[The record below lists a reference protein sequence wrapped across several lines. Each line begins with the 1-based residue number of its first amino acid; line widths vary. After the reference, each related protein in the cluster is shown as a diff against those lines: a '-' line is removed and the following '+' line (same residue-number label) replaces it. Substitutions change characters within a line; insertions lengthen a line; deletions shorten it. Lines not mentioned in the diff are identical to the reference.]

1 VTATLDRVRIYAGL
15 RTAHLERFPH
25 MAPARVLYTGRR
37 NDFDASLIDQSNP
50 PERLS
55 RLGVLRELL
64 RRHHETVEIN
74 EPALVASWPFLLSQI
89 AAVRLRALAT
99 RRRRSVIVTYCI
111 GNADPAREAQ
121 VRWRLPPPVARVV
134 TTVTLRLLVR
144 GVDRMAF
151 GTAGS
156 AEAYAR
162 YVPTRRLRDRSRL
175 FEALPSPCACLGSS
189 GTSGSFGSSGSGQP
203 ADRDPTQVAFVG
215 SLVPR
220 KGVPE
225 TMAAWDALRSR
236 RPDVALRIVGHGRLE
251 PEVAAWAATRP
262 EVSLEVDPPRARVH
276 EVLRQSAVLV
286 LLSQPQDGWR
296 EQIGLPILEGLSH
309 GCEVVATSETGVAD
323 WLAAHGHAVV
333 PPDSASELVADRLD
347 EALRRGPTRRG
358 SLSDLPRTDQRLAAD
373 RWLMT
378 GVAAP

>member
-1 VTATLDRVRIYAGL
+1 MSTTRESDGERVRVYSGL
-15 RTAHLERFPH
+15 RTAHLERFAH
-25 MAPARVLYTGRR
+25 MVPARVLYTDRR
-37 NDFDASLIDQSNP
+37 NDFDASLIDPASP

-74 EPALVASWPFLLSQI
+74 EPALVASWPFLLAQV

-99 RRRRSVIVTYCI
+99 RRRTAIVTYCI
-111 GNADPAREAQ
+111 GNADPAVEAQ
-121 VRWRLPPPVARVV
+121 ARWRLPPRVAHVL

-144 GVDRMAF
+144 GLDRMAF

-156 AEAYAR
+156 AEAYER
-162 YVPTRRLRDRSRL
+162 YVPARVLRDRSRL
-175 FEALPSPCACLGSS
+175 FQALPSPCDCPDSA
-189 GTSGSFGSSGSGQP
+189 TDQ
-203 ADRDPTQVAFVG
+203 RQVAFVG

-236 RPDVALRIVGHGRLE
+236 RPDATLRIVGHGRLE
-251 PEVAAWAATRP
+251 PEVTAWAATRP
-262 EVSLEVDPPRARVH
+262 EVSLEIDPPRARVH

-286 LLSQPQDGWR
+286 LLSQSIAGWR

-309 GCEVVATSETGVAD
+309 GCEVVATSETGLAD
-323 WLAAHGHAVV
+323 WLAAHGHAIV
-333 PPDSASELVADRLD
+333 PPGSAPELVADRLD
-347 EALRRGPTRRG
+347 EALRRAPTRRG
-358 SLSDLPRTDQRLAAD
+358 SISDLPRTDQRLAAD

-378 GVAAP
+378 GEADA